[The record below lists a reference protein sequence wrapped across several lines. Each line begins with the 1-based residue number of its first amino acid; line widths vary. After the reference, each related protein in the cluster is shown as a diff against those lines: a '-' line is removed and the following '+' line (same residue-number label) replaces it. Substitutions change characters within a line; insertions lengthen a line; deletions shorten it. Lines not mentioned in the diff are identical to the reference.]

1 MIDFKYTQPNTLRD
15 AVKVLSKNSV
25 PSSGGTDLLGLLKN
39 DIISPSQVV
48 NLKNIKGL
56 DKIEQVDNAIKI
68 GTLTHLTEIAENELI
83 NKNFTA
89 LAQAAGRIGSPQL
102 RNMGT
107 IGGNLTQRPRCW
119 YFRGDFHCLKKGGD
133 MCYAEIGQ
141 NKYHAVIDGGPCHI
155 VHPSDTAVALLAL
168 NAVILTYSKN
178 GEKRITINDFFT
190 LPEKDVTVE
199 NVLNDD
205 EIITHIEIPLLPKGT
220 SSAYL
225 KFTERGSWD
234 FALVSVAA
242 VINHKNKRINSG
254 RLAFGG
260 VAPIPW
266 NDEELDKKLNGL
278 TLKTDS
284 LTKFST
290 NVLTNADPL
299 DYNSYKIPLARGLT
313 VEVLSEFS

>member
-1 MIDFKYTQPNTLRD
+1 MTGVQTCALPIY
-15 AVKVLSKNSV
+15 
-25 PSSGGTDLLGLLKN
+25 
-39 DIISPSQVV
+39 DILSPSQVV

-56 DKIEQVDNAIKI
+56 DKIEQVDNSIKI
-68 GTLTHLTEIAENELI
+68 GALTHLTEISYNELI

-89 LAQAAGRIGSPQL
+89 LAQAASHVGSPQL

-141 NKYHAVIDGGPCHI
+141 NKYHAVINGGPCYI

-168 NAVILTYSKN
+168 NAVIITYSKS
-178 GEKRITINDFFT
+178 GEKRIQISDFFT
-190 LPEKDVTVE
+190 LPEIDVTVE
-199 NVLNDD
+199 NILADD
-205 EIITHIEIPLLPKGT
+205 EIVTHIEIPLLLKGT
-220 SSAYL
+220 SSAYI

-234 FALVSVAA
+234 FAMVSVAS
-242 VINHKNKRINSG
+242 VINHKNNRINSG
-254 RLAFGG
+254 KLAFGG

-266 NDEELDKKLNGL
+266 NDKGLDKKLNGL
-278 TLKTDS
+278 SLKADS
-284 LTKFST
+284 LIKFSK

-299 DYNSYKIPLARGLT
+299 DYNGYKVQLARGLT
-313 VEVLSEFS
+313 VEVLSKFS

>member
-1 MIDFKYTQPNTLRD
+1 MIDFKYTQPNTLKS
-15 AVKVLSKNSV
+15 AVKALSKSSV

-56 DKIEQVDNAIKI
+56 DKIEKVDNGIKI
-68 GTLTHLTEIAENELI
+68 GALTHLTEIVDNELI
-83 NKNFTA
+83 NKNFTV
-89 LAQAAGRIGSPQL
+89 LAQAAGRVGSPQL

-119 YFRGDFHCLKKGGD
+119 YFGGDFHCLKKGGD

-141 NKYHAVIDGGPCHI
+141 NKYHAIIDGGPCHI

-168 NAVILTYSKN
+168 NAVILTYSKS
-178 GEKRITINDFFT
+178 GEKRIPISDFFT
-190 LPEKDVTVE
+190 LPDKDVTVE
-199 NVLNDD
+199 NVLADD
-205 EIITHIEIPLLPKGT
+205 EIITHIEIPLLPNGT

-242 VINHKNKRINSG
+242 VINHNNNKINSG

-266 NDEELDKKLNGL
+266 NDDELDKKLGGL

-284 LTKFST
+284 LMKFSKS
-290 NVLTNADPL
+290 VLTNADPL
-299 DYNSYKIPLARGLT
+299 EYNEYKIQLARGLT
-313 VEVLSEFS
+313 VEVLSKFS